1 MESSFTLTI
10 DWLAFTVLASNPQE
24 TMKVLGGD
32 WSKAKGGFRGYPL
45 SWMRADGL
53 RGVGKLGTNA
63 PRRPNE
69 IHVDLSGGL
78 ASALTLDQIRTLL
91 KWVHAT
97 RATSRGSTVRW
108 MIERERCR
116 SRPFEKRSRQANVSL
131 VRLRSG
137 ISSPT

>member
-10 DWLAFTVLASNPQE
+10 DWLAFTVLASNHQE

-45 SWMRADGL
+45 SWMRVDGL

-78 ASALTLDQIRTLL
+78 TSALTLDQIRTLL
-91 KWVHAT
+91 KWVLT
-97 RATSRGSTVRW
+97 KY
-108 MIERERCR
+108 
-116 SRPFEKRSRQANVSL
+116 RPRVGAGGDL
-131 VRLRSG
+131 
-137 ISSPT
+137 P

>member
-1 MESSFTLTI
+1 MDSGFTLTI

-24 TMKVLGGD
+24 TMRVLGGD

-45 SWMRADGL
+45 SWMRTDGL

-91 KWVHAT
+91 KWMHRCQGSPKCPQFGSSKIPHPDYVVVASSI
-97 RATSRGSTVRW
+97 RTSPAFSFSL
-108 MIERERCR
+108 
-116 SRPFEKRSRQANVSL
+116 SR
-131 VRLRSG
+131 
-137 ISSPT
+137 

>member
-1 MESSFTLTI
+1 MDSSFTLTI

-24 TMKVLGGD
+24 TMRVLGGD

-45 SWMRADGL
+45 SWMRSDGL

-91 KWVHAT
+91 KWVHKQQGHVVNHQPKLT
-97 RATSRGSTVRW
+97 LL
-108 MIERERCR
+108 
-116 SRPFEKRSRQANVSL
+116 F
-131 VRLRSG
+131 
-137 ISSPT
+137 